1 MRKRHRLSTF
11 AFITSLTLL
20 FLTGCS
26 SELGTGKPAPDFLL
40 EELSGAKISLK
51 KLIGKVVILDF
62 WATWC
67 PPCLMTIPELVDLQK
82 KYRDRG
88 LSVVGIS
95 VDDPQRVTNRELA
108 AFREA
113 KNINYSIV
121 RADAKVMQDYF
132 DDDDRMAIPTM
143 FLIDRQGKIVEKKV
157 GFVPGSLEKS
167 IKKLL

>member
-1 MRKRHRLSTF
+1 MRKMHRLSPL

-26 SELGTGKPAPDFLL
+26 SELGTGKPAPDFQL
-40 EELSGAKISLK
+40 EELSGARISLK
-51 KLIGKVVILDF
+51 KLIGHVVILDF

-82 KYRDRG
+82 KYKDKG

-95 VDDPQRVTNRELA
+95 VDDPRKVTNGDLA
-108 AFREA
+108 AFKEA

-132 DDDDRMAIPTM
+132 AGDDRMAIPTM
-143 FLIDRQGKIVEKKV
+143 FLIDRHGKIIEKKV

-167 IKKLL
+167 VKKLL